1 MTDVTVPLQTAG
13 SVEIQTLAL
22 ISSSGQFI
30 NLTDYMAEINFFE
43 DMFSPFMGGTITI
56 VDSRNLLKELPIV
69 GDEYIVAK
77 IKTPSTNSFISKM
90 FRVFSVTDREI
101 VRDLNTQTYNLHFIS
116 KEAVLDSLKPLYKSF
131 SGKISDVAQKIF
143 DDYLSNFR
151 TVTAIKDSLEINSE

>member
-101 VRDLNTQTYNLHFIS
+101 VRDLNTQTYNLHLNLYQ
-116 KEAVLDSLKPLYKSF
+116 VLS
-131 SGKISDVAQKIF
+131 
-143 DDYLSNFR
+143 
-151 TVTAIKDSLEINSE
+151 